1 MSDDSWPTFSNEA
14 VADNRT
20 WSATFDSYDQ
30 YRDFVYYLVTL
41 LSSAAP
47 FMVQIA
53 LDWAAT
59 IRDWDSLEFIAGLRA
74 EIARVAATGKTNTT
88 HTR

>member
-1 MSDDSWPTFSNEA
+1 MSDDGWPTFTNEA
-14 VADNRT
+14 LADDRT
-20 WSATFDSYDQ
+20 WSATYDSYDQ
-30 YRDFVYYLVTL
+30 YRDVAYFLVRL
-41 LSSAAP
+41 QSSNAP

-59 IRDWDSLEFIAGLRA
+59 IKDWDSPEFIAGVRA
-74 EIARVAATGKTNTT
+74 QIARVAATGKTNTS